1 MTTYHIFYNSNK
13 DIQWASDAPTD
24 SNIISTQAAIGN
36 SHMTLDLEQIPECD
50 KWYVNDAED
59 GLVAYHSFSL
69 NFSATTI
76 PLEGTVTITGCPT
89 GTEIFLDGTS
99 AGTYSG
105 GDLTLTGSMSGAFVL
120 KFSKDKYYDIS
131 QRIIVSRYT

>member
-50 KWYVNDAED
+50 RWYVNDAED
-59 GLVAYHSFSL
+59 GLVAYHNFSL
-69 NFSATTI
+69 SFSATTI

>member
-24 SNIISTQAAIGN
+24 SNIISTQAAVGN

-59 GLVAYHSFSL
+59 GLVAYHNFSL
-69 NFSATTI
+69 SFSATTI